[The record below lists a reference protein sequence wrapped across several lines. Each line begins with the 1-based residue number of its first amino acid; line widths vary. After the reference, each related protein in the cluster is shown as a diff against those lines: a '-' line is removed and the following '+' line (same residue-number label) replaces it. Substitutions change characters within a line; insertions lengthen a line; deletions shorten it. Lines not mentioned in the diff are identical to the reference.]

1 MAAVK
6 TLLRLFSYLFHGLLA
21 LFLIAVSGLAL
32 ASGAPSLR
40 LDMLPWTG
48 STLAY
53 VVFAGAAL
61 GLVTLLLALGSK
73 WRILFLH
80 LEPGGGGSARPR
92 IFLQRLPLSGGG
104 RLHRARSDGRFAA
117 GGAGSVVPVVPAHE
131 AAHAVLGRMRQL
143 FHVKQKQKLFHVKQ
157 TGLRTFLSGHR

>member
-73 WRILFLH
+73 WRILFLIWS
-80 LEPGGGGSARPR
+80 LAVAVLLVRGYFFSGYRFQEGGVSTALG
-92 IFLQRLPLSGGG
+92 LT
-104 RLHRARSDGRFAA
+104 
-117 GGAGSVVPVVPAHE
+117 AGSLL
-131 AAHAVLGRMRQL
+131 AVLGAWFQL
-143 FHVKQKQKLFHVKQ
+143 FRRPRRP
-157 TGLRTFLSGHR
+157 TRY

>member
-1 MAAVK
+1 VEAVK

-40 LDMLPWTG
+40 LDVLPWTG

-73 WRILFLH
+73 WRILFLVWS
-80 LEPGGGGSARPR
+80 LAVAVLLVRGYFFSGYRFQEGGFSTALG
-92 IFLQRLPLSGGG
+92 LT
-104 RLHRARSDGRFAA
+104 
-117 GGAGSVVPVVPAHE
+117 AGSLL
-131 AAHAVLGRMRQL
+131 AVLGACFQL
-143 FHVKQKQKLFHVKQ
+143 FRRPGRP
-157 TGLRTFLSGHR
+157 TRY